1 LAAGA
6 GAGCCCSCRTEAAA
20 GGLRLVLGVDK
31 GCAFWASRALLSVV
45 DPARMSLCCCGGGAK
60 GSSSSSSTSE
70 GLLVPIV
77 AEDELRLW
85 NENQKCHCHHSIE
98 SIT

>member
-1 LAAGA
+1 MGALAAGT
-6 GAGCCCSCRTEAAA
+6 GAGCSCRTEAAA
-20 GGLRLVLGVDK
+20 GGLRLVLGVDR

-45 DPARMSLCCCGGGAK
+45 EPARISLCCCCCGGGAK

-77 AEDELRLW
+77 AEDELRL
-85 NENQKCHCHHSIE
+85 
-98 SIT
+98 